1 MVLLGC
7 PPARAMP
14 HANTRLRYK
23 LLSRPLGDLLP
34 PKPRS
39 TAYAW
44 YRLFDHCQYPFLRHS
59 SARTAGC
66 AETAPMRR
74 IAHPPWPRSA
84 AKEPWK
90 RPLGGSHSWVT
101 SRGASRPST
110 RPLGGSLHLLGRAW
124 LPKQDADT
132 TPGCAPPQD
141 ADTAPGRAPT
151 QDTDTA
157 HREDPHEGSLAV
169 HRQAL
174 LLHFVPPANYIG
186 LPPHLVSWCSL
197 ANS

>member
-1 MVLLGC
+1 
-7 PPARAMP
+7 MP
-14 HANTRLRYK
+14 TPDCATSCCHGPWETCY
-23 LLSRPLGDLLP
+23 LLSRPQPPMLGTVYLITANT
-34 PKPRS
+34 RS
-39 TAYAW
+39 
-44 YRLFDHCQYPFLRHS
+44 LRHS